1 MQPPPRKGNY
11 AKFLK
16 NVHSEQAAKLQAK
29 NQHECDLLED
39 IRSFVVKKSAIEKS
53 YADALLK
60 ISSAYLNKKIPN
72 IPDLKVDNAD
82 ERWNMW
88 NVWRTVLEE
97 NEKLARARLAAVEIF
112 QQQIADEAKSLKMHK
127 VQIAK
132 KSIDQLVVVQKELQT
147 CVQDVDKTK
156 KLYFDEEHCAHDVR
170 DKAKDIEEKLK
181 KKKGSFFQSIT
192 SLQKN
197 SAKVSSKRDA
207 LEEKSTGARN
217 DYLLALAA
225 ANAHQNRYFVID
237 LQQTMLY
244 MEQGVY
250 DKVAEYLSIMGRTEL
265 LTCMAMQNSFGKI
278 RDQAEQLT
286 REYNIQCCCL
296 YYPVLKQHIQY
307 EFEPCDNDQVDRI
320 TADNAAAQTLSKEAR
335 RWATRIAREINTYRE
350 SNRKL
355 VALQQLRDSGQ
366 KTDPNDPNGPDLETK
381 IDELKTTMR
390 KAETAKMK
398 AEARIECLRKGGV
411 NVDEWLQEV
420 ETLSVQDI
428 PRSASSLSIRTDASG
443 NAPSS
448 DSFYDS
454 DNDAGSD
461 LTTVERPG
469 RGSAAGQHSLHHEDE
484 DSGADERQRHD
495 SAEVDAASSYGHSAL
510 LEQEKQRID
519 EITAGWDDPT
529 STNWGN
535 DDSTVDDAG
544 NVAEVHASADDAT
557 THIYKCTA
565 LYSYTANNPD
575 ELSIVESEQ
584 LEVVGEGDGDGW
596 LRARNYRGEEG
607 YVPQNYLDV
616 EREPE
621 VQQSGLTSNSS
632 GGLVQQISFS
642 SVDYTIDDHD
652 AVDPDAH
659 LYQQQEAQ
667 ETTPVPETQA
677 PLSTA
682 PVAQNHV
689 ALDDGREYCVAL
701 YDYDASCDE
710 ELTFMEGDVIV
721 VLKKEPHD
729 VDDGWW
735 EGEFNGQR
743 GLFPSLVVEPC
754 APDGSPLS
762 EVDEEDVTPPSTSA
776 PPVFTPPEAP
786 EFVLNEELAQ
796 SLMNEMRERGY
807 VNGDRPDS
815 FNMNLTR
822 DQKEQYGLQ
831 FDGEVT
837 QDEQPQPQQQQLQ
850 QQPTPGIVVDEV
862 PDLPRSEDEEDE
874 PEPVK
879 VAREAKKKQ
888 ATGEE
893 EDDTGL
899 GVAQIVITAATP
911 MEEVDRPFPGIE
923 ESEEEASKDEE
934 PAESQPAAN
943 GEQTDT
949 RLPDDESQPQEEE
962 PPPTTKAK
970 LKSGE
975 SEEKSILDDQPT
987 DSAPFPV
994 SSSSGSD
1001 AESLSGPSTADNSQ
1015 CLPSRGGGPA
1025 AIEDP
1030 EDPAEEPAP
1039 KMLVGGRAS
1048 IPDELQPDQLQKLQ
1062 NLKESNA

>member
-1 MQPPPRKGNY
+1 MQPPPRKGNN

-16 NVHSEQAAKLQAK
+16 HVHSEQAAKLQAK

-39 IRSFVVKKSAIEKS
+39 IRNFVIKKSAIEKS

-97 NEKLARARLAAVEIF
+97 NEKLARARLAAVEVF
-112 QQQIADEAKSLKMHK
+112 QSQIADEAKGLKMHK
-127 VQIAK
+127 VQITK
-132 KSIDQLVVVQKELQT
+132 KAIDQLMIVQKELQT

-156 KLYFDEEHCAHDVR
+156 KLYFDEEHSAHDVR

-237 LQQTMLY
+237 LQSTMQYL
-244 MEQGVY
+244 EQGVY
-250 DKVAEYLSIMGRTEL
+250 DKVAEYLSLMGRTEL

-278 RDQAEQLT
+278 RDQAQQLT

-307 EFEPCDNDQVDRI
+307 EYEPCDNDQVDRI

-335 RWATRIAREINTYRE
+335 RWATKIAREINTYRE

-355 VALQQLRDSGQ
+355 IAHQQLRESGQ

-381 IDELKTTMR
+381 IDELRSTMR

-443 NAPSS
+443 NAEQPSS

-469 RGSAAGQHSLHHEDE
+469 RGSSAGHHQQQLQDDE

-495 SAEVDAASSYGHSAL
+495 SAEVDAL

-529 STNWGN
+529 SADWGN
-535 DDSTVDDAG
+535 EENSNDRG
-544 NVAEVHASADDAT
+544 NIADVHATSDT
-557 THIYKCTA
+557 ILGQNIYKCTA
-565 LYSYTANNPD
+565 LYSYTAQNPD

-616 EREPE
+616 EHEPE
-621 VQQSGLTSNSS
+621 AGQQSGLTSQTP
-632 GGLVQQISFS
+632 GLMQQISFS

-652 AVDPDAH
+652 QVVD
-659 LYQQQEAQ
+659 
-667 ETTPVPETQA
+667 ETVVPA
-677 PLSTA
+677 SITA
-682 PVAQNHV
+682 PAQNHV
-689 ALDDGREYCVAL
+689 DDGREYCIAL
-701 YDYDASCDE
+701 YDYDATSYE
-710 ELTFMEGDVIV
+710 ELTFMEGDIII
-721 VLKKEPHD
+721 VLKKMPHD
-729 VDDGWW
+729 IDDGWW
-735 EGEFNGQR
+735 EGEINGQQ

-754 APDGSPLS
+754 APDGSPLTP
-762 EVDEEDVTPPSTSA
+762 EEDVTPPSSA
-776 PPVFTPPEAP
+776 PPVFTPPEIP

-796 SLMNEMRERGY
+796 SLMNEMRERGF
-807 VNGDRPDS
+807 VNGDQTDN

-831 FDGEVT
+831 FDNENT
-837 QDEQPQPQQQQLQ
+837 EA
-850 QQPTPGIVVDEV
+850 PGIVVVEAPDE
-862 PDLPRSEDEEDE
+862 SNN
-874 PEPVK
+874 
-879 VAREAKKKQ
+879 
-888 ATGEE
+888 EE
-893 EDDTGL
+893 E
-899 GVAQIVITAATP
+899 
-911 MEEVDRPFPGIE
+911 
-923 ESEEEASKDEE
+923 
-934 PAESQPAAN
+934 
-943 GEQTDT
+943 
-949 RLPDDESQPQEEE
+949 
-962 PPPTTKAK
+962 
-970 LKSGE
+970 
-975 SEEKSILDDQPT
+975 
-987 DSAPFPV
+987 
-994 SSSSGSD
+994 
-1001 AESLSGPSTADNSQ
+1001 
-1015 CLPSRGGGPA
+1015 
-1025 AIEDP
+1025 
-1030 EDPAEEPAP
+1030 
-1039 KMLVGGRAS
+1039 
-1048 IPDELQPDQLQKLQ
+1048 
-1062 NLKESNA
+1062 